1 MEKNVP
7 LIKTLAE
14 GIINQNVPA
23 TILVEYDGVKTY
35 SAYHIE
41 SNYNYKIFLNSSTK
55 SVISAIS
62 PLILQMLRLRGCK
75 NPYSLKHDNTLEG
88 LEYALSFEGINL
100 EFTKGIDL
108 EFITMAGNAVT
119 IRLSKGIW

>member
-14 GIINQNVPA
+14 SIIKQNVPA

-55 SVISAIS
+55 SVISAIA
-62 PLILQMLRLRGCK
+62 PLIIQMLKLRGSK
-75 NPYSLKHDNTLEG
+75 NIYKLKHDNTLDG
-88 LEYALSFEGINL
+88 LQYALSYE
-100 EFTKGIDL
+100 GIDL
-108 EFITMAGNAVT
+108 EYSEGIDLAYITMAGNAVT

>member
-55 SVISAIS
+55 SVISAIA
-62 PLILQMLRLRGCK
+62 PLILQMLKIRGSDIFK
-75 NPYSLKHDNTLEG
+75 LKHDNTLEG
-88 LEYALSFEGINL
+88 LQYALSYE
-100 EFTKGIDL
+100 GIDL
-108 EFITMAGNAVT
+108 EYSEGIDLEYIEMAGNAVT

>member
-14 GIINQNVPA
+14 SIIKQNVPA

-55 SVISAIS
+55 SVISAIA
-62 PLILQMLRLRGCK
+62 PLIIQMLKLRGSK
-75 NPYSLKHDNTLEG
+75 NIYKLKHDNTLDG
-88 LEYALSFEGINL
+88 LQYALSYE
-100 EFTKGIDL
+100 GIDL
-108 EFITMAGNAVT
+108 EYSEGIDLAYITMSGNAVT